1 MQFLSFSDTV
11 QGACL
16 ETFLME
22 FKGSA
27 ESGVT
32 TSFDPSSQKLVL
44 FSERTDLTEIQTLLS
59 VRRGN
64 GDLLQTATF

>member
-1 MQFLSFSDTV
+1 MQFISFSDTA

-16 ETFLME
+16 ETFLMQ
-22 FKGSA
+22 FTGSE

-64 GDLLQTATF
+64 GDLLQSATF